1 MERNMP
7 TESYKLYEVINV
19 SPKDIENMARR
30 NVEAIR
36 GMDMLKLDADE
47 RRALEMYMEANQA

>member
-1 MERNMP
+1 MP